1 VVEIPE
7 AGPVFL
13 AALAVHVFAG
23 LASVLTGALAAAAP
37 KRPGRHPRW
46 GTGYLYGLSV
56 VFVTAVVMS
65 VLRWE
70 HNRHLLGIAVV
81 AYGLGL
87 TGRWLHR
94 HRSPRGDRPGRDGPH
109 RWMLWHGVA
118 MAGSYAALL
127 TGFYVDNG
135 ERLPLWNQLPH
146 LAYWVIPTTVGIPLT
161 WWALVRNGALSRSRP
176 TASRPA
182 GRTSRRR

>member
-1 VVEIPE
+1 VIKIPD
-7 AGPVFL
+7 AGWVFL
-13 AALAVHVFAG
+13 AALTVHVLAG
-23 LASVLTGALAAAAP
+23 IASVLVGALAAFAP

-56 VFVTAVVMS
+56 VFATAVVMS
-65 VLRWE
+65 MLRWE
-70 HNRHLLGIAVV
+70 HNRHLFGIAVV

-87 TGRWLHR
+87 TCRWLHR
-94 HRSPRGDRPGRDGPH
+94 HAPP

-118 MAGSYAALL
+118 MAGSYVALL
-127 TGFYVDNG
+127 TGFYVDNS
-135 ERLPLWNQLPH
+135 ERLPVWNQLPH
-146 LAYWVIPTTVGIPLT
+146 LAYWVLPTAIGIPLT

-182 GRTSRRR
+182 GRTSRPR